1 MIKTIVMV
9 IGLAAFTGA
18 SVACFGLFSSN
29 GDRPAKERCAEL
41 TGQEKTDCEQG
52 KSPTPR

>member
-9 IGLAAFTGA
+9 VGLAAFTGA

-29 GDRPAKERCAEL
+29 DRPARESCEGL
-41 TGQEKTDCEQG
+41 SGQARTDCVQG
-52 KSPTPR
+52 KSPKPR